1 MASTI
6 RRVASDPG
14 SFDIVLNTDILPEE
28 VSGGAREFGTIWVT
42 SAPVDEENEARNV
55 CVYGG
60 VVTKI
65 SRSTD
70 RGLIQISG
78 SSLEWHL
85 GTTRDSGPVMIGV
98 ISLVGPPPVSV
109 GTALAW
115 AYPVVPVPYEPDF
128 GRIQVNPPGSIMGA
142 NYQALQTRADY
153 LNIIRENHQ
162 GADNSTDWY
171 VNPRTRK
178 VEFGTGDYIHADIPI
193 LHQREISDPLEPSI
207 TIKNASLA
215 SDWQDWFNQVVLTG
229 ANISTGITTTTQMLP
244 WPALVPTSGSPYR
257 YSTGK
262 NMFMAVGKDHPH
274 ASLIGL
280 ALLADGM
287 LAGGQSAQHTFAC
300 TVDNYDPGGPLQ
312 AGCRARVWA
321 PEIGMFDPSR
331 APVEFA
337 GENILP
343 IHLPVAGVEYSIQN
357 GMGVYW
363 QYGGSGSQTIDL
375 SPYVERGDSTA
386 TLIVGEWK
394 KKNVP
399 RRSMR
404 TSRTRGMQII

>member
-1 MASTI
+1 MSSTI

-14 SFDIVLNTDILPEE
+14 SFDIVLNTDILPESI
-28 VSGGAREFGTIWVT
+28 SGGAREFGTLWVT
-42 SAPVDEENEARNV
+42 TAPVEEGARNV

-70 RGLIQISG
+70 RGLVQLSG

-85 GTTRDSGPVMIGV
+85 GTARDSGPVMIGV
-98 ISLVGPPPVSV
+98 ISLIGPPPVSV

-115 AYPVVPVPYEPDF
+115 AYPVVPVPYNPNLS
-128 GRIQVNPPGSIMGA
+128 RIQVNPPGSIMGA

-153 LNIIRENHQ
+153 LNIIRGNHQ
-162 GADNSTDWY
+162 GSGNNTTDWY
-171 VNPRTRK
+171 VNPRTRE
-178 VEFGTGDYIHADIPI
+178 VEFGQGNYIHAASPI
-193 LHQREISDPLEPSI
+193 LHQREISDPLLPSI

-215 SDWQDWFNQVVLTG
+215 SDWQDWYNQVVLAG
-229 ANISTGITTTTQMLP
+229 ASLSTGTLTITQILP
-244 WPALVPTSGSPYR
+244 WPAIPAVGSSPYR
-257 YSTGK
+257 YATG
-262 NMFMAVGKDHPH
+262 NDMHMAIGKDQPH

-280 ALLADGM
+280 GLLAVGLLDGGK
-287 LAGGQSAQHTFAC
+287 APQHTFAC
-300 TVDNYDPGGPLQ
+300 TVDHFDPGGPLQ

-321 PEIGMFDPSR
+321 PEIGMFNPNG
-331 APVEFA
+331 PLIEFA
-337 GENILP
+337 GENIWP
-343 IHLPVAGVEYSIQN
+343 IDLPVAGVEWSIQN

-363 QYGGSGSQTIDL
+363 QYGSGEVLDL
-375 SPYVERGDSTA
+375 SPYVVRGDSTA

-399 RRSMR
+399 RQSMR
-404 TSRTRGMQII
+404 ASRTRGMG